1 MSLVFKILAVTGPAM
16 FAGIML
22 AISIILGG
30 YWQTLPPEAVLDW
43 FAQHDW
49 RMPRA
54 MELVGVPTL
63 IGLGGMLILDWKN
76 TAIRKFW
83 LGAVA
88 CVLLLFALTIIWV
101 LPGTAALADRSI
113 PVDQVAGALDT
124 WLLIHHA
131 RIALALMACV
141 LGFCAVSR

>member
-43 FAQHDW
+43 FTQHDW

-63 IGLGGMLILDWKN
+63 IGLDGMLILDWKN
-76 TAIRKFW
+76 TATRKFW

-131 RIALALMACV
+131 RVALALMACV